1 MSVVEDIKNRLD
13 LVDVVS
19 GYANLQKAG
28 HNYKALCP
36 FHHERTPSFVVF
48 PDTQTWRCF
57 GACGIGGDVF
67 SFVMKAEGWDF
78 SEALRE
84 LASRAG
90 VELKPL
96 SPQQVDQQEATERLQ
111 SIVQEAA
118 EFYHKRLLDARDAES
133 AREYVRARHLSR
145 ETVEAFMVGYAPNDW
160 REAIQHLQLIG
171 YALDDILAAGIAIHN
186 EDKNSTY
193 DRFRHRLMIPIRDG
207 RGRTV
212 GFGARALDPADRAKY
227 INSPQGPLF
236 DKSAILFGL
245 DLARRAIRESETA
258 VIVEGYMDVMQ
269 AHQAGF
275 QNVVAQMGTALTEPQ
290 LRQLDKYASRLV
302 LALDPDTA
310 GLNATMRGL
319 NLARQT
325 LDGEQA
331 ITFDPRGMM
340 RYTGMLEMDIRVI
353 TLPEGKDPDVLIRE
367 DPDAWRALIASAMPV
382 ADFVI
387 RQGTAHLSANASIH
401 EREAAA
407 RELLPILTATES
419 DLQRSGNVQA
429 LAREL
434 RLDERVLIAWTQHR
448 QSARTRAQPSL
459 REQRRLAGRS
469 APLPSSSAPP
479 GQSEQREGFCLGLL
493 LQQPEW
499 LYSANRRLRELQG
512 NDAALAPALGPLCA
526 EDFRRPDYQA
536 IFRAVESWL
545 YQDAEPLGTYLAR
558 VLPGELVEVVGQLYL
573 SPLDRINQGLPPS
586 LAIELQSILREKA
599 RINALPA
606 PDETLF
612 VQEALALRHSRLERE
627 HRELF
632 FLQEEAKRERNPLAS
647 EFDAAS
653 AIHYQALSRVTRALQ
668 QIKSLF
674 RDQ

>member
-1 MSVVEDIKNRLD
+1 
-13 LVDVVS
+13 
-19 GYANLQKAG
+19 
-28 HNYKALCP
+28 YKALCP

-512 NDAALAPALGPLCA
+512 NDAALAPALGPLCT

-558 VLPGELVEVVGQLYL
+558 VLPGELV
-573 SPLDRINQGLPPS
+573 
-586 LAIELQSILREKA
+586 
-599 RINALPA
+599 
-606 PDETLF
+606 
-612 VQEALALRHSRLERE
+612 
-627 HRELF
+627 
-632 FLQEEAKRERNPLAS
+632 
-647 EFDAAS
+647 
-653 AIHYQALSRVTRALQ
+653 
-668 QIKSLF
+668 
-674 RDQ
+674 